1 MLSKVRTQTEGFPNI
16 TTLIRLLS
24 SGHSIVD
31 AMISFAKSLFHI
43 DDIQMVSL
51 QCESACVVR
60 G

>member
-16 TTLIRLLS
+16 TLIRLLS